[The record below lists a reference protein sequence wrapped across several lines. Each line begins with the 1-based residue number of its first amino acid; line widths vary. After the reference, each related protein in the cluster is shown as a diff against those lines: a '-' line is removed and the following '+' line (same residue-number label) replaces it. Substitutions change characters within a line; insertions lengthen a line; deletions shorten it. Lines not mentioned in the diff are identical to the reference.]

1 MAQVNLNQKE
11 IHFKI
16 VYYGP
21 GGSGKTT
28 NLNIIHQKTPNENRE
43 DLVSLSNEG
52 DRTLFFN
59 FMPLDLGQVRGVK
72 VKFGIYTVP
81 GQAYYNSTRK
91 LVLQGVD
98 GIIFVADSQNKKL
111 DENLQAV
118 KNLKENLA
126 EYGVKID
133 TIPMV
138 FQYNKRDLPDIM
150 PVEEINKKLNL
161 WKRPYGEA
169 TAIKGT
175 GVLPTFKSLAT
186 LIVEEFR
193 KIS

>member
-28 NLNIIHQKTPNENRE
+28 NLNIIHTKTPNENRE
-43 DLVSLSNEG
+43 DLISLANEG

-59 FMPLDLGQVRGVK
+59 FMPLDLGHIRGVK

-81 GQAYYNSTRK
+81 GQVYYNSTRK

-98 GIIFVADSQNKKL
+98 GIIFVADSQNKKME
-111 DENLQAV
+111 ENLQSL
-118 KNLKENLA
+118 KNLKENLV
-126 EYGVKID
+126 EYGMKIE

-138 FQYNKRDLPDIM
+138 FQYNKRDLPDIAS
-150 PVEEINKKLNL
+150 VNELNNKLNPG
-161 WKRPYGEA
+161 KRPNWEA
-169 TAIKGT
+169 TAIKGN